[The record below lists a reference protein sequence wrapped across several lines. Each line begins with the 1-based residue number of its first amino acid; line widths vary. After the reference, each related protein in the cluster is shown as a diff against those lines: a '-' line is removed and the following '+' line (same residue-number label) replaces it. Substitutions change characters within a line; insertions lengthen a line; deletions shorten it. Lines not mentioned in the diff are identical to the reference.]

1 MSEGTILYITAVTTQ
16 YTADSEDRNSF
27 NILLDSVRTNY
38 NQRYDEVIIYRTII
52 HTLSCYNV
60 YCS

>member
-16 YTADSEDRNSF
+16 YTADSEDRSSF
-27 NILLDSVRTNY
+27 NTLLDSVRTNY
-38 NQRYDEVIIYRTII
+38 NQRYDEVIIDYNN
-52 HTLSCYNV
+52 TLSCYNV